1 MPSSLPVKDL
11 IKRFFKDL
19 NPSKG
24 FAVRSKHPAK
34 HGRTQRSSTA
44 THDEGDDSI
53 PADPM
58 HPDSLARYPGLEVS
72 TNASSARP
80 SGGVSLAREASD
92 MIQLTLPFVQ
102 ALTGVIPI
110 VGGPMKAAIGG
121 LLAIL
126 QTIDIHNQNKADLDG
141 LRTRL
146 NRLSH
151 YLCNAPPARGPLEE
165 FRRDAFVRML
175 QGTLD
180 QLTTLH
186 TRRAAYP
193 SITQAIAGCSSE
205 IDRYLWECSVGFH
218 SLEIAIIHSLPCL
231 EEQQRVREEL
241 QRIREDQQRLP
252 TTIQS
257 LFIRSS
263 VGSTST
269 RTVTPGFM
277 TLVDATNRLH
287 SIPMDVCD
295 SFERFKS
302 MLQLLFGRNTPQ
314 AQIQRRYME
323 KEQYE
328 LCIDDDQKI
337 TRLTSH
343 EWPNIEVG
351 TKIVM
356 NVIIEKRT
364 PRGVYYECPFCSDV
378 NHVNVGPVMDSLER
392 QAGCSIDCRK
402 CKQRF
407 QISRG
412 YSSAKRGTRSADNDS
427 DFNPTTDAGMHFI
440 RNLHVQQTLVRDV
453 VF

>member
-19 NPSKG
+19 NLSKG

-58 HPDSLARYPGLEVS
+58 HPDSLARCPGLEVS
-72 TNASSARP
+72 TNASSTRP
-80 SGGVSLAREASD
+80 SGGVSLAREALD
-92 MIQLTLPFVQ
+92 ITQLTLPFLQ

-126 QTIDIHNQNKADLDG
+126 QTIDIHNQNKTDLDG

-165 FRRDAFVRML
+165 FRRDAFVSML

-180 QLTTLH
+180 QLTMLH
-186 TRRAAYP
+186 TRCAAYT
-193 SITQAIAGCSSE
+193 SITQVIAGCSSE
-205 IDRYLWECSVGFH
+205 IDRYLWECSWSSQMQNQNDMH
-218 SLEIAIIHSLPCL
+218 QMQ

-263 VGSTST
+263 VGPTST
-269 RTVTPGFM
+269 RTVTLGFV
-277 TLVDATNRLH
+277 TLVDATGGSH
-287 SIPMDVCD
+287 PIPMSVCD
-295 SFERFKS
+295 SFERFKR
-302 MLQLLFGRNTPQ
+302 MLQLLFEHNTPQ
-314 AQIQRRYME
+314 AQIQRQYME

-328 LCIDDDQKI
+328 LCIDDDQKT

-343 EWPNIEVG
+343 EWPSIEVG

-356 NVIIEKRT
+356 NVIIKKQI
-364 PRGVYYECPFCSDV
+364 PSGVYYECPFCRDV

-412 YSSAKRGTRSADNDS
+412 HSSAKRGTRSADNDS
-427 DFNPTTDAGMHFI
+427 DFNPTTDAGMHLI
-440 RNLHVQQTLVRDV
+440 RNLHVQQTTVRDV